1 MLTNGGRIAEAAER
15 LWQAAAAGKPCAPVR
30 DLLPPLDVGAAY
42 RVQELNVQ
50 RLVRETGA
58 VPVGRKIGLTS
69 AAVQHQLGVDQ
80 PDVGTLLD
88 TMAVTPSAAAP
99 ATRLLQPKVEAEV
112 AFWLGSDL
120 DGPLASIDE
129 VRPAI
134 AAACAAIEIVDSR
147 IDAWDITIVDTVAD
161 NASSGMFVVSDRRV
175 PLSDFEPRDVQM
187 VTTCNGARASAGQG
201 SACLGDPL
209 NAVLWLAR
217 AARDMGTPLRAGEL
231 VLSGALG
238 PMVAVSTGDHVSAA
252 LSVLGPVEVS
262 FAGREQ
268 SQLPSARWP
277 SPAPTTLASA

>member
-1 MLTNGGRIAEAAER
+1 VLTNDGRVAEAAER
-15 LWQAAAAGKPCAPVR
+15 LWQAAAAAKPCAPVR

-50 RLVRETGA
+50 RLMRETAA

-69 AAVQHQLGVDQ
+69 AAVQRQLGVDQ

-88 TMAVTPSAAAP
+88 TMAVKPAGTAP
-99 ATRLLQPKVEAEV
+99 ANRLLQPKVEAEI
-112 AFWLGSDL
+112 AFWLGCDL
-120 DGPLASIDE
+120 DGPLASTDD
-129 VRPAI
+129 VRPAV
-134 AAACAAIEIVDSR
+134 AAVCAAIEIVDSR
-147 IDAWDITIVDTVAD
+147 IDGWDITIVDTVAD

-175 PLSDFEPRDVQM
+175 PLSDFEPCDVQM
-187 VTTCNGARASAGQG
+187 VMTSNGARVSAGQG

-217 AARDMGTPLRAGEL
+217 AARDMGMPLRAGEL

-238 PMVAVSTGDHVSAA
+238 PMVAVSIGDHVSAA

-262 FAGREQ
+262 FARAEP
-268 SQLPSARWP
+268 SQ
-277 SPAPTTLASA
+277 